1 MHFPWSTDL
10 EPRVVDRVPRFK
22 LRGSRLVDAGP
33 GLLWLV
39 AEDGS
44 NWAEGMGRVLAGLAA
59 RTADRD
65 GLVKS
70 TESDF
75 VWACHQLQILPPQPT
90 ARKIRKPLSD

>member
-1 MHFPWSTDL
+1 MHSL
-10 EPRVVDRVPRFK
+10 SRLK
-22 LRGSRLVDAGP
+22 LRGSRLVDTEP

-44 NWAEGMGRVLAGLAA
+44 NWADGMGRVLAGLAA

-65 GLVKS
+65 ALVKS

-75 VWACHQLQILPPQPT
+75 VWACHQLQIPPPQPINISLYQT
-90 ARKIRKPLSD
+90 YRRLKLELAFLVF

>member
-1 MHFPWSTDL
+1 MVRGPRFKHIGPWSTDL
-10 EPRVVDRVPRFK
+10 EPRIGDLGSGVTWASCWIWIE
-22 LRGSRLVDAGP
+22 LGRGV
-33 GLLWLV
+33 
-39 AEDGS
+39 
-44 NWAEGMGRVLAGLAA
+44 GRVLAGLAA
-59 RTADRD
+59 QTADRD